1 MRDGDIKDKT
11 ASLEPLTDDQLRQLW
26 VSAPYPEVR
35 QLLWEVRRLQE
46 QLITAH
52 GRLLNVAC
60 GYTLDS
66 VTDRVIDMTS
76 EPCIQRWAVEQM
88 THESI
93 VRGDRALPPM
103 AVEDQK
109 KWLKARIDNSL
120 ARSRAAHQPD

>member
-1 MRDGDIKDKT
+1 MKDVDIKDKT

-26 VSAPYPEVR
+26 TSAPYPEVR

-46 QLITAH
+46 RLITAH
-52 GRLLNVAC
+52 GHLLNMAC
-60 GYTLDS
+60 GYTLGHDA
-66 VTDRVIDMTS
+66 DRVIDMTS

-109 KWLKARIDNSL
+109 KWLEVKIRNTL
-120 ARSRAAHQPD
+120 GRMRSAHRQD